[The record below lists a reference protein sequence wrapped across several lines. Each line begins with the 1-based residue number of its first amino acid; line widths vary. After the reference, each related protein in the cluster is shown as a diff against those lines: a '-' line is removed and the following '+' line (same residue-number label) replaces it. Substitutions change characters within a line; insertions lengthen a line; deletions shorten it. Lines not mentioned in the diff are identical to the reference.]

1 MPLGSYINQC
11 DIIAQWWPTSKQV
24 ADWRVSNGLER
35 ENNNLHKISNTF
47 GPICFSN
54 PTVWSLKSSML
65 TFWWGLMINSFSLF
79 CSLKKSRLEGDLV
92 QHNIAD
98 LEQKQLQHKQAY
110 EEEIKSLKQQLQLKV
125 FLLAFN
131 KSQPILTWIFVKFP
145 YFWHYFKCVHKNKIV
160 IFGPPLLITI

>member
-1 MPLGSYINQC
+1 MRIDDKL
-11 DIIAQWWPTSKQV
+11 
-24 ADWRVSNGLER
+24 
-35 ENNNLHKISNTF
+35 
-47 GPICFSN
+47 
-54 PTVWSLKSSML
+54 
-65 TFWWGLMINSFSLF
+65 SFSLF

>member
-1 MPLGSYINQC
+1 MFFKPN
-11 DIIAQWWPTSKQV
+11 
-24 ADWRVSNGLER
+24 
-35 ENNNLHKISNTF
+35 
-47 GPICFSN
+47 
-54 PTVWSLKSSML
+54 SLKSKIINAY
-65 TFWWGLMINSFSLF
+65 FLMRIDDKLSFTLF

-131 KSQPILTWIFVKFP
+131 KSQPILT
-145 YFWHYFKCVHKNKIV
+145 
-160 IFGPPLLITI
+160 